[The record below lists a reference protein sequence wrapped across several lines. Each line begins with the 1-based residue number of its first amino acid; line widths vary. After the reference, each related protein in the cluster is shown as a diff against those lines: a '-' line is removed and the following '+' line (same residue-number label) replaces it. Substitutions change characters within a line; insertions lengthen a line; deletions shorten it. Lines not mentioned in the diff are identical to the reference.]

1 MFRLHSLKKLPPKM
15 WNKDHRKKQEKMKNG
30 VVNSVVANKEGDERV
45 MVKEVEKAKARQSKA
60 KEQYGY

>member
-1 MFRLHSLKKLPPKM
+1 M